1 MLVGSYSTRRFPSL
15 DEEQTRD
22 LHDYILNISLA
33 KGSGEYAYSHLL
45 AFGAHAR
52 LPLEHRIDQLKI
64 PVTFVY
70 GDQDWVRF
78 FVSFS
83 SGTNV
88 GGLTCPCRWTPRV
101 VFAALRT

>member
-22 LHDYILNISLA
+22 LHEYILNISLA

-45 AFGAHAR
+45 AFGAQGR
-52 LPLEHRIDQLKI
+52 LPLENRIDQLKI

-70 GDQDWVRF
+70 GDQDWVRLCHLRF
-78 FVSFS
+78 SNTNLGWTDVS
-83 SGTNV
+83 
-88 GGLTCPCRWTPRV
+88 L
-101 VFAALRT
+101 

>member
-22 LHDYILNISLA
+22 LHEYILNISLA

-45 AFGAHAR
+45 AFGAQAR

-70 GDQDWVRF
+70 GDQDWVRLCQLR
-78 FVSFS
+78 FS
-83 SGTNV
+83 NI
-88 GGLTCPCRWTPRV
+88 GLTCPCRWTPRV
-101 VFAALRT
+101 VFVALRT

>member
-15 DEEQTRD
+15 DEEHTRD
-22 LHDYILNISLA
+22 LHEYILNISLA
-33 KGSGEYAYSHLL
+33 KGSGEHAYSHLL
-45 AFGAHAR
+45 AFGAQAR

-70 GDQDWVRF
+70 GDQDWVRLAWPPP
-78 FVSFS
+78 SR
-83 SGTNV
+83 TNV
-88 GGLTCPCRWTPRV
+88 DRLTCPRRWTPRV